1 MKTLVFLAPINSLSF
16 GNVAFNFLR
25 EFYKKNINIIFYP
38 KAGQLS
44 LDAYQG
50 SLTAEMRNWLSSCYE
65 NRQDAVKKNFP
76 TLQLWHI
83 NGSDERITPNQFL
96 YTFYELNK
104 PTYTEKNLVNLQNHT
119 FFSSNYA
126 TNTFRDV
133 GSKNISYVPIG
144 FDSDFQVKD
153 KKYLD
158 DCIHFLIMGKFEKR
172 KHTEKIIKTWAKK
185 YGNNHKYKLTCAIV
199 NPHLPQNK
207 MLGIISTLLE
217 RKHYGN
223 ISFMPYLT
231 TNAEVN
237 DLMNSA
243 DIDLTGMS
251 GAEGWNLP
259 AFNMTAIGKWSIVL
273 NATSHKDWA
282 TSENSILIEPKGMET
297 AVDDVFFR
305 KEDRFNIGDIYS
317 LSEEQIIEGF
327 EKAEKLAKTQNA
339 EGIKLQTTH
348 TYDQTVS
355 SVLKT
360 IFES

>member
-1 MKTLVFLAPINSLSF
+1 
-16 GNVAFNFLR
+16 
-25 EFYKKNINIIFYP
+25 
-38 KAGQLS
+38 
-44 LDAYQG
+44 
-50 SLTAEMRNWLSSCYE
+50 
-65 NRQDAVKKNFP
+65 
-76 TLQLWHI
+76 
-83 NGSDERITPNQFL
+83 
-96 YTFYELNK
+96 
-104 PTYTEKNLVNLQNHT
+104 
-119 FFSSNYA
+119 
-126 TNTFRDV
+126 V